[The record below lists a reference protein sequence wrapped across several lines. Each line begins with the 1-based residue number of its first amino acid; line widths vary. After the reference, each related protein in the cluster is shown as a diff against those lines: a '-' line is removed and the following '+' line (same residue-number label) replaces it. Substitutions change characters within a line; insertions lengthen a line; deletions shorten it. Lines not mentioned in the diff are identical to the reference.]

1 MVFICCIVYVSVFLT
16 YMSKI
21 EEELSKIGLSDKEA
35 SVYTATLELGP
46 SGALQIARRTGLKR
60 PTVYVILDQL
70 KKRGLIELQL
80 QGLKQKF
87 AAASPDQFDAIIGEQ
102 KKRFDSI
109 LPDMLALYKLR
120 GAKSQIKYFEGAEGI
135 KSVYETLLREI
146 RTGDSYY
153 VMSDQENWSASFD
166 IKWLEGWIERRARK
180 SLDARIILPDSER
193 NRFVK
198 SMDSAWN
205 ERTRL
210 IPKPLNTDIVI
221 YPNRYIIN
229 SLTAPIGSI
238 VIENTEVIATQLE
251 LFRFTWDSLPE

>member
-1 MVFICCIVYVSVFLT
+1 MA
-16 YMSKI
+16 KI
-21 EEELSKIGLSDKEA
+21 EEELTKIGLSEKESA
-35 SVYTATLELGP
+35 VYGACLELGP

-80 QGLKQKF
+80 HGLKQKF
-87 AAASPDQFDAIIGEQ
+87 AAASPDQFDAMIGEQ
-102 KKRFDSI
+102 KKRFDAI

-120 GAKSQIKYFEGAEGI
+120 GVKSQIKYYAGAEGI

-146 RTGDSYY
+146 RTGDPYY
-153 VMSDQENWSASFD
+153 VMSDQDNWTSHFD
-166 IKWLEGWIERRARK
+166 IKWLESFIEKRARK

-198 SMDSAWN
+198 SMDAAWN
-205 ERTRL
+205 EKTRL
-210 IPKPLNTDIVI
+210 IPRPLNTDIVI

-238 VIENTEVIATQLE
+238 VIENAEVIATQLE